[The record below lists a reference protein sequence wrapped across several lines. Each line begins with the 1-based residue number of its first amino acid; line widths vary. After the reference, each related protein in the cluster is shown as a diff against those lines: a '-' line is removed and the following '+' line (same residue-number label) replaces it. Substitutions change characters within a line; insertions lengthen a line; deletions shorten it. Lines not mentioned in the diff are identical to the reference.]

1 MTILKKKEYRR
12 YRETPFPSADG
23 KLLSDLLKRDGGFEE
38 RTRPRSLEGALLDI
52 RNLIARISTI
62 TSLS

>member
-1 MTILKKKEYRR
+1 
-12 YRETPFPSADG
+12 
-23 KLLSDLLKRDGGFEE
+23 LSDLLKRDGGFEE